1 MRIIKKYSNRRLYD
15 TGASQY
21 ITLDE
26 LASLIRDGHDVQVLD
41 AKSNKDLTQ
50 ATLAQT
56 VIESRGAAKLLP
68 TDLLVKLIRMENDA
82 LAEFMST
89 YVTWA
94 LDIYLPA
101 RDGLRG
107 LKSNAEAENPL
118 MRFFSLNPFFRTLQE
133 TTTSASTSAPPAPP
147 EPHVPSTPPPQSTP
161 EPIIEPEDPPQSDVE
176 TLRQEVNE
184 LKDLL
189 RDLAAKR

>member
-15 TGASQY
+15 TGSSRY

-26 LASLIRDGHDVQVLD
+26 LADLIREGHDVQVLD
-41 AKSNKDLTQ
+41 AKTNADLTQ

-68 TDLLVKLIRMENDA
+68 SDLLVKLIRMENDA

-101 RDGLRG
+101 RDSLRG
-107 LKSNAEAENPL
+107 LKPSAGTDNPL
-118 MRFFSLNPFFRTLQE
+118 MRFLSLNPLFRAMQR
-133 TTTSASTSAPPAPP
+133 PAAATPTP
-147 EPHVPSTPPPQSTP
+147 AASTPPPPPSP
-161 EPIIEPEDPPQSDVE
+161 EPTLEPTLEPNLEPAPAAQGDVE
-176 TLRQEVNE
+176 SLRQEVNE

-189 RDLAAKR
+189 RDLVAKK